1 MASEDKFRTE
11 NISLD
16 DRQVLDAIAG
26 LKFEPLKTPLSKR
39 RASTQASPEEVNS
52 PAKRVETI
60 IAKYENII
68 ELADELQV
76 LVDERSK
83 NIIVPYR
90 GVSVGNQYGGDRENL
105 PITNAVRRV
114 FGKDTPVI
122 TYEMY
127 KEAIECQAEIAR
139 EQNVAEVGLDAII
152 NGNAGSV
159 LTRPSAD
166 HSGDSLIQSLVTA
179 FTAFPIAIFT
189 TWATENTYNLLVP
202 LISKDFRALKD
213 EKMAHEQLQV
223 TGAIGAFKVTDP
235 GSDKITI
242 GAEALSA
249 KSKAA
254 QLIGSAAISAAAALA
269 GGLLGGAAQQAV
281 QSGASGSNQQIPAK
295 SGQAEDAK
303 PREKNPLHQADC
315 NAISQTYERGVHRLT
330 EENAVYPTFTKDL
343 TRIKMFSTSTVG
355 ALKHYQ
361 LPPGTDLTD
370 KTSLNFNGSQVNI
383 TEPNSLGDKIKNGFE
398 DCIPCA
404 DRIKALL
411 DLNPLEDFL
420 NVLEQD
426 INNKLASLLSIFDLF
441 NNTDIF
447 NDICALV
454 NLLSFQC
461 VPDLVA
467 ILAALKALLC
477 KFAVNLDD
485 IDGFIT
491 ALLSMFL
498 APMFSGLMA
507 LIDQYVQLIMD
518 PLDCIINNSILQMSK
533 LNVNGVLDNEIR
545 SLENLQ
551 FTTREIVTGKAQLAK
566 DAVRKVNTE
575 INEVQSTFQQE
586 VEQGVR
592 SSLGYLNEYM
602 IKARSLARA
611 KLNDLN
617 SELGAFLASESN
629 DLDNKVTN
637 AEHFLRVTRLIGFV
651 TALIQANSLGEL
663 CRKGGTPD
671 LALDELEVFIKNRI
685 SSITPVQIDILP
697 DNTVVIRP
705 TAITSEIP
713 NLLNLRS
720 QSDNLASFN
729 PTPIENLQTNIVEE
743 MKTVLPLG
751 KCLFTGGADDLKTTE
766 AIIARLETL

>member
-16 DRQVLDAIAG
+16 DRQVLDAISG

-39 RASTQASPEEVNS
+39 RTSIQASSAEINA
-52 PAKRVETI
+52 PARRVENI

-68 ELADELQV
+68 QMANELQV

-83 NIIVPYR
+83 KVFVPYR
-90 GVSVGNQYGGDRENL
+90 GVSVGNVNGGDRENL
-105 PITNAVRRV
+105 PVSNAVRRV
-114 FGKDTPVI
+114 FGKDTPII
-122 TYEMY
+122 TYDMY
-127 KEAIECQAEIAR
+127 KEAIACQAQMAQD
-139 EQNVAEVGLDAII
+139 QNVAQIGLDAII
-152 NGNAGSV
+152 NGNTGSI
-159 LTRPSAD
+159 LTKPSAD
-166 HSGDSLIQSLVTA
+166 HSGDSLIEALVTA

-202 LISKDFRALKD
+202 LITKDFRALKD

-223 TGAIGAFKVTDP
+223 TGAVGAYKITDP
-235 GSDKITI
+235 GSDKVTT

-269 GGLLGGAAQQAV
+269 GGLIGGAAQQAI
-281 QSGASGSNQQIPAK
+281 QNSASNSSQPLPPK
-295 SGQAEDAK
+295 SGQSESAK
-303 PREKNPLHQADC
+303 PRDKNPMHHSDC
-315 NAISQTYERGVHRLT
+315 NTIAQTYERGVHRLT
-330 EENAVYPTFTKDL
+330 EESAVYPTFTKDL
-343 TRIKMFSTSTVG
+343 TRIKMFSSSTIG
-355 ALKHYQ
+355 ALRHYQ
-361 LPPGTDLTD
+361 IPPGTDLTN
-370 KTSLNFNGSQVNI
+370 KTSLDFNGSQVNI
-383 TEPNSLGDKIKNGFE
+383 TEPNSLGDKIKQGFE
-398 DCIPCA
+398 DCIPCS

-420 NVLEQD
+420 NVLEAD
-426 INNKLASLLSIFDLF
+426 INNKLASLLNILDLF

-477 KFAVNLDD
+477 KFAVTLDD

-491 ALLSMFL
+491 TLLSMFL
-498 APMFSGLMA
+498 APMFSGLMS

-518 PLDCIINNSILQMSK
+518 PIDCIISNSLLQMSK
-533 LNVNGVLDNEIR
+533 LNVNGLLDNEIR

-551 FTTREIVTGKAQLAK
+551 FITREIVTGKAQIAK
-566 DAVRKVNTE
+566 DMVRKVTTE
-575 INEVQSTFQQE
+575 INEVQSTFQNE

-592 SSLGYLNEYM
+592 TSLGYLNEYL

-617 SELGAFLASESN
+617 SELGAFLTTESN

-663 CRKGGTPD
+663 CRKAGTPD
-671 LALDELEVFIKNRI
+671 LSLDELEMFIKNRI
-685 SSITPVQIDILP
+685 SPITPIQIDILP
-697 DNTVVIRP
+697 DQTIVIRP
-705 TAITSEIP
+705 TAIGADIP

-729 PTPIENLQTNIVEE
+729 PVPVENLNANIVEE

-751 KCLFTGGADDLKTTE
+751 KCLFTGGPDDVKTTQD
-766 AIIARLETL
+766 IISRLETL